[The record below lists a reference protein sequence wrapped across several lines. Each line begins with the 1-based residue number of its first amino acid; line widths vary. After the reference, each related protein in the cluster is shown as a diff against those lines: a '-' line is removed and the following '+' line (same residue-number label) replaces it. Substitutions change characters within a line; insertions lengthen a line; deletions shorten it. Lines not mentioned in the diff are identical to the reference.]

1 MTQASH
7 LIFIH
12 GLSNKP
18 SLNNLKRIW
27 LEALAE
33 PRENNPGFDLS
44 TVGVKST
51 FIYWANLFYDEPLA
65 AEKYESCSDE
75 LSKSV
80 ANEMELASNAW
91 VAAMLKKFPIDKDNI
106 FEDAPTDTGIDLK
119 YERIPLP
126 WGVKKQV
133 IKHLLKEAHDYLFNV
148 DGIRDVIR
156 RKVVDAIN
164 QAKASGEQVVLVGH
178 SQGAIIAYDVLT
190 GDPSCP
196 EVDGLMTL
204 GSPLGVDEVQ
214 DKLTWSR
221 NNGFPNKLK
230 GSWVNFYDSFD
241 AVARLDPKH
250 AKDFK
255 KDGKEV
261 VIDIQENNWG
271 TWRHSATKYLKG
283 SGLRKHLR
291 ELAGRS

>member
-1 MTQASH
+1 MTQTPH

-18 SLNNLKRIW
+18 SLNDLKRIW

-65 AEKYESCSDE
+65 AENYESRSDE

-80 ANEMELASNAW
+80 ANEIELPSDAW
-91 VAAMLKKFPIDKDNI
+91 VAAMLKQFPIDEDNV
-106 FEDAPTDTGIDLK
+106 FEDAPTENVSDLE

-126 WGVKKQV
+126 WVVKKQV
-133 IKHLLKEAHDYLFNV
+133 IKHFLQEAHGYLFNI
-148 DGIRDVIR
+148 DGVRDVIR
-156 RKVVDAIN
+156 KKVVVAIN
-164 QAKASGEQVVLVGH
+164 QAKVSGERIVLVGH
-178 SQGAIIAYDVLT
+178 SQGAIIAYDVLS
-190 GDPSCP
+190 GDSSCP
-196 EVDGLMTL
+196 NVDGLMTL
-204 GSPLGVDEVQ
+204 GSPLGIDEVQ

-221 NNGFPNKLK
+221 NNGFPDKLK
-230 GSWVNFYDSFD
+230 GSWINVYDSFD

-250 AKDFK
+250 ANDFK
-255 KDGKEV
+255 KNGKEV

-271 TWRHSATKYLKG
+271 SWRHSATKYLKG
-283 SGLRKHLR
+283 SALRKYLR